1 MIDYTID
8 TDEIRLNK
16 VNDMWEVFARQA
28 YTTKIYKDIFTT
40 PEEGIAK
47 CIFMFALLKIDI

>member
-16 VNDMWEVFARQA
+16 VNDKWEVFARQD
-28 YTTKIYKDIFTT
+28 YTTKVYKDIFTT
-40 PEEGIAK
+40 QEEGIANSK
-47 CIFMFALLKIDI
+47 YYE